1 MLAMRS
7 FLICLFVCA
16 GITGRASAANRADD
30 VLVPEDEVAIYR
42 AALLDR
48 YVCTVDDCNDS
59 GSTYII
65 KSVSTWWKYSTS
77 ATPSFTPEK
86 QACVNDLSLEFMKDT
101 THRRFSK
108 QLVEGTVFRLVD
120 EKQAQRLRERCKF
133 AIFEFSE
140 IMLDPSNRHAMFW
153 FNGASTSRVVVV
165 EHTKQGW
172 RVDKAMSDRCTG
184 VHVIAD
190 HACPQR

>member
-1 MLAMRS
+1 MRS
-7 FLICLFVCA
+7 FLIFLFVCA
-16 GITGRASAANRADD
+16 GITGLASAANRADA
-30 VLVPEDEVAIYR
+30 LMPEDKVAIYR

-65 KSVSTWWKYSTS
+65 KSVSTWWKYPTS
-77 ATPSFTPEK
+77 ATPSVTPEE
-86 QACVNDLSLEFMKDT
+86 QACVNDLSLEFVKDT

-108 QLVEGTVFRLVD
+108 QLVEGTVFRLID
-120 EKQAQRLRERCKF
+120 ERQAQRLRKRCKF

-140 IMLDPSNRHAMFW
+140 IMLDPSNRHAMFR
-153 FNGASTSRVVVV
+153 FSGASTSRVVVV

-184 VHVIAD
+184 VHTIGD
-190 HACPQR
+190 HLCPKR